1 MGGQRKGSKL
11 QSDGGVHA
19 YDRTGIFVLVAG
31 GRTELP
37 APTGHK
43 A

>member
-1 MGGQRKGSKL
+1 MRGERRGSKL

-19 YDRTGIFVLVAG
+19 YDRTGTAALVAG